1 MFETELLQEKL
12 ALMKKA
18 NKKEREP

>member
-1 MFETELLQEKL
+1 MFEIELLQEKL
-12 ALMKKA
+12 ALMKKV